1 MKKKEKGFTLI
12 ELLAT
17 IVILAIIMLIVGF
30 FAKDV
35 IGNTKN
41 KSYEVTKN
49 EISVNT
55 NSYLLERK
63 DLHFVP
69 ISDTSFEYQCIT
81 VENLINYG
89 YLKDSIV
96 NSKVADDTTVL
107 RDGYIYIERDAITH
121 AIRKAIYIGEDNI
134 DYNCSRAVK
143 AQGKI
148 LFDIN
153 PDNETWSN
161 EKKVVITY
169 ETWNINDV
177 RTIDKYN
184 YVYQYYL
191 DKEMTKPVDGISG
204 HGKLIDLDNGKT
216 GNIAVSQDGWM
227 YAKITFGDNEFIVED
242 KAEVKKLD
250 TVGPTVTI
258 GNTND
263 KKPNRHVLIPLIL
276 SDYGSGARD
285 GTFTSDDLVVT
296 VGGRTIGQN
305 ESDKEKYSLDS
316 SGDNK
321 NFVLDLTHYED
332 NGRVI
337 LEIAAEKLFDNCN
350 NPNVYI
356 YIDTG
361 IDFENK
367 YTISFNGNGGTANPA
382 TKEYVYGNYY
392 GSFPS
397 ASRTGYYR
405 LGWYTEAS
413 GGTMINT
420 SDIMTFTDDDHT
432 FYAHWQAHMYTVT
445 FDANGGST
453 AVPGIWTVT
462 FGSKYGKM
470 ATTSR
475 SSYTF
480 NGWYTAASGGTK
492 VTADT
497 IVSIAKDHTL
507 YAQWTYNPPAS
518 SGGGGGGGSGTVSCC
533 VTGTCTKMCTC
544 DNSCN
549 TCTGSACKCN
559 PSCATCGGMLCFRP
573 PGKGPKG

>member
-1 MKKKEKGFTLI
+1 MRKKEKGFTLI

-17 IVILAIIMLIVGF
+17 IVVLAIVMLIVGKV
-30 FAKDV
+30 ALDS
-35 IGNTKN
+35 IERTKKN
-41 KSYEVTKN
+41 SYNVTIN
-49 EISVNT
+49 EISTDASN
-55 NSYLLERK
+55 YLLERN

-69 ISDTSFEYQCIT
+69 IVDSNLEYQCIT

-89 YLKDSIV
+89 YLKESVV
-96 NSKVADDTTVL
+96 NSKVADDMTVL

-148 LFDIN
+148 LFSVT
-153 PDNETWSN
+153 PDNDTWST

-177 RTIDKYN
+177 RTIDKY
-184 YVYQYYL
+184 YYDYQYCL
-191 DKEMTKPVDGISG
+191 GIDEHENPTNCKENIKGT
-204 HGKLIDLDNGKT
+204 GKLIDLNDGKT
-216 GNIAVSQDGWM
+216 GEIIVREDGYMFANITYGS
-227 YAKITFGDNEFIVED
+227 ERESIVEN
-242 KAEVKKLD
+242 AYVKVSEID
-250 TVGPTVTI
+250 REGPTVTM
-258 GNTND
+258 GTYNGG
-263 KKPNRHVLIPLIL
+263 KPNRHVLIPLIL
-276 SDYGSGARD
+276 SDYGSEARV
-285 GTFTSDDLVVT
+285 GTFEAEDLVVT
-296 VGGRTIGQN
+296 VGGRVVGQN
-305 ESDKEKYSLDS
+305 ESNKEKYSLDNP

-356 YIDTG
+356 KIDTG

-367 YTISFNGNGGTANPA
+367 YNINFNGNGGTANP
-382 TKEYVYGNYY
+382 TVKEYIYGNYY

-397 ASRTGYYR
+397 ASRTGYYSF
-405 LGWYTEAS
+405 GWYTEAS
-413 GGTMINT
+413 GGSMVTPA
-420 SDIMTFTDDDHT
+420 DKMTFTDDDHI
-432 FYAHWQAHMYTVT
+432 FYAHWQARQYTVT
-445 FDANGGST
+445 FDANGGDI
-453 AVPGIWTVT
+453 AVPKLWVVT

-475 SSYTF
+475 SNYTF

-497 IVSIAKDHTL
+497 IVSTAKNHTL
-507 YAQWTYNPPAS
+507 YAQWTYSPPAS
-518 SGGGGGGGSGTVSCC
+518 SGGGGGGC
-533 VTGTCTKMCTC
+533 
-544 DNSCN
+544 SCN
-549 TCTGSACKCN
+549 CCQCNGWQGCTSGPTAPCSGSVCKCHPEN
-559 PSCATCGGMLCFRP
+559 CMALCIRSDICD
-573 PGKGPKG
+573 